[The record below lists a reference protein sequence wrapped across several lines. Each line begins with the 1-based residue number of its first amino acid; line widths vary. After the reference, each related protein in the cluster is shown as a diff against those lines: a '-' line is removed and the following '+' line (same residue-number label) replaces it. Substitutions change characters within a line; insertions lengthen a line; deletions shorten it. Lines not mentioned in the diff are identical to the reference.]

1 MPGLIPSELVT
12 GLFDSLNAAGVNYLN
27 IKNISH
33 ELPDHLDDGKDID
46 ILVSP
51 SDEQKFCETMAANG
65 YEPITYPY
73 GPANGWVLGYNLPE
87 NKFFKKQGITQ
98 TFFVDACF
106 MLKCKSLMPKVMVP
120 LNHGFNDGALRDKV
134 WNKELHAFELDEK
147 RLLGYLIV
155 RSVLTKRS
163 FSQGYIGEIEQRRDL
178 LDDPEETALL
188 EQEFFKFTPDLIKM
202 IKDGRYQEIFSAYLG
217 FTGY

>member
-1 MPGLIPSELVT
+1 
-12 GLFDSLNAAGVNYLN
+12 
-27 IKNISH
+27 
-33 ELPDHLDDGKDID
+33 
-46 ILVSP
+46 
-51 SDEQKFCETMAANG
+51 
-65 YEPITYPY
+65 
-73 GPANGWVLGYNLPE
+73 
-87 NKFFKKQGITQ
+87 
-98 TFFVDACF
+98 
-106 MLKCKSLMPKVMVP
+106 MVP